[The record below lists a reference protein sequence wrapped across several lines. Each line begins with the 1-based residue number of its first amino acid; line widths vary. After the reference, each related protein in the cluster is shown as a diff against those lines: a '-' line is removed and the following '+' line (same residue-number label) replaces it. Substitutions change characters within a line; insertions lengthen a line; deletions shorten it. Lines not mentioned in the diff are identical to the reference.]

1 MKNLKIGDIKKF
13 HYVQGNRD
21 FVGVVTDIDKYYVY
35 TINIGGKESRWDFYR
50 NELTYT
56 ATRLDPQTRADLE
69 KIAEIRKRINKINSD
84 VEKLK
89 LLKQKELENL
99 EKEKENMLHNLGSLS
114 LRELPEVFK
123 QILNKYHPNLCA
135 NLFEKYQLDCYD
147 TPVGAWI
154 AFDRYEYFEKWV
166 SEKDYDFLM
175 REYDGVLLIRSRTNK
190 YKELCNKHSV
200 KDIKFTM
207 SDLQGQFK
215 NEQELQVGDKGSLCY
230 HNHIAIN
237 IPKDCMTKV
246 YLEKLVKTIK
256 Y

>member
-1 MKNLKIGDIKKF
+1 M
-13 HYVQGNRD
+13 
-21 FVGVVTDIDKYYVY
+21 VTDIDKYYVY
-35 TINIGGKESRWDFYR
+35 TINTGGKESRWDFYR

-154 AFDRYEYFEKWV
+154 AFDRYDYFEKWV